1 MLIQRSMAVRPKID
15 LGYPRTGLCFMMIA
29 TTLASLP
36 SSRQKENQTLG
47 GVFLPDC
54 GDKQKTLF
62 IKHNTCEY
70 QYRAEYGL
78 WEVLRLPAGK
88 RSCSR
93 EKKIR
98 FHVRRLS
105 LRMIWKG
112 KHWRTIFLA
121 AFVRQDCR
129 LQKGGK
135 SFENCYL
142 LAWHC
147 ETLKTTN
154 ANKSWLH
161 LFFFNKEQDHPIH
174 KSTSCW
180 NVRLSDLCI
189 CAILNITLSTEPF
202 STSTTEKNYIDK
214 SFPRHFLWS
223 KKSRAK
229 HKIYINLRRQ
239 AGRSKPN
246 ERLMGFDISADLVT
260 PCSRG
265 INLTFE
271 RLCCSIEM

>member
-1 MLIQRSMAVRPKID
+1 MWIPIQSRVWP
-15 LGYPRTGLCFMMIA
+15 LGSFAPSGGKKV
-29 TTLASLP
+29 LP
-36 SSRQKENQTLG
+36 SRKKNDSTFDVWVYEWFGRVNIGGLFFWLRSLGRIVGCKRVENLLKIVTYWRDI
-47 GVFLPDC
+47 V
-54 GDKQKTLF
+54 
-62 IKHNTCEY
+62 KH
-70 QYRAEYGL
+70 
-78 WEVLRLPAGK
+78 
-88 RSCSR
+88 
-93 EKKIR
+93 
-98 FHVRRLS
+98 
-105 LRMIWKG
+105 
-112 KHWRTIFLA
+112 
-121 AFVRQDCR
+121 
-129 LQKGGK
+129 
-135 SFENCYL
+135 
-142 LAWHC
+142 
-147 ETLKTTN
+147 LKTTK

-214 SFPRHFLWS
+214 SFPRPFLWS

-239 AGRSKPN
+239 AGLSKPN